1 MAHAPM
7 PRARSLP
14 PDVAR
19 DPFQAQRQRL
29 ASPLARL
36 AACFLDGATAA
47 ASAAVFGYLGSEFA
61 GSLAWFA
68 AYLYLMVEY
77 GQTPGKAL
85 MGLQIVRGDGR
96 PVGFLR
102 GAIVR
107 TLAFPL
113 LLVAI
118 VAIVARFSPNMLA
131 SLGEDGLRGLF
142 AGLIVIS
149 YLTIFGRNR
158 RTFNDYLAGTHVVR
172 VS

>member
-1 MAHAPM
+1 
-7 PRARSLP
+7 
-14 PDVAR
+14 
-19 DPFQAQRQRL
+19 
-29 ASPLARL
+29 
-36 AACFLDGATAA
+36 
-47 ASAAVFGYLGSEFA
+47 
-61 GSLAWFA
+61 
-68 AYLYLMVEY
+68 MVEY

-85 MGLQIVRGDGR
+85 MGLQIVRGNGR

-131 SLGEDGLRGLF
+131 SLGEDRLRGLF